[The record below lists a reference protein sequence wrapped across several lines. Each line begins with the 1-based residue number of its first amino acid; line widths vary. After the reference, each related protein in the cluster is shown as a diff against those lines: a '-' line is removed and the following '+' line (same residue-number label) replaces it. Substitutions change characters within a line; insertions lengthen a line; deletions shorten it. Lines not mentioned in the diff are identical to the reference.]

1 LLAKSVN
8 LDYILP
14 VKRNAYKKLL
24 EWKASSRRKPLL
36 MYGARQVGK
45 TWLLKEFG
53 KNEYKETFYLNF
65 DTEPEVHRYFE
76 NSIAPNRIISRLE
89 DHFEKKIQPE
99 HSLFIFDEIQEC
111 QRAKDSLKYFNEDAP
126 HCHVAAAGSFL
137 GIAHGKFPVGQV
149 DEITLRPL
157 SFYEFLEATGK
168 SFLLD
173 SMMKSS
179 HVKQRDKSAI
189 NGLSSTAESKLKEYM
204 YIGGM
209 PEAVSAYAET
219 GALHEARK
227 VQEKILNNYKND
239 FTRHIKGTDIPK
251 VRMIWDTIPVHLSK
265 EKKKFM
271 YREIRTGARAAA
283 YENALDWLIN
293 TGLVYKIDRTNEAKL
308 PLASYTDREAF
319 KIYMLDT
326 GLLSAA
332 ARLDIKTFYDPDP
345 LVFREFKGAIT
356 EQFVLQELKTLEDSS
371 MGTMP
376 VFYWGREE
384 GKCEVDFVVQWQ
396 NEIVPIEVKSGIHKK
411 SKSLDIY
418 RDLYKPAHAVRATM
432 NNFGITAGLYSVPLY
447 MMASIGDIIF
457 S

>member
-1 LLAKSVN
+1 M
-8 LDYILP
+8 I
-14 VKRNAYKKLL
+14 
-24 EWKASSRRKPLL
+24 

-76 NSIAPNRIISRLE
+76 NSIAPDRIIPRLE
-89 DHFEKKIQPE
+89 DHFEKKIRPE
-99 HSLFIFDEIQEC
+99 DSLIIFDEIQEC

-126 HCHVAAAGSFL
+126 HYHVAAAGSFL

-173 SMMKSS
+173 KI
-179 HVKQRDKSAI
+179 KDPDKSAI
-189 NGLSSTAESKLKEYM
+189 NDISAMAESKLREYM
-204 YIGGM
+204 YVGGM
-209 PEAVSAYAET
+209 PEAVNAFVET
-219 GALHEARK
+219 GALHEVRK
-227 VQEKILNNYKND
+227 VQEKVLNNYKND

-251 VRMIWDTIPVHLSK
+251 VRMLWDTIPVHLSR

-293 TGLVYKIDRTNEAKL
+293 TGLVYKVDRTNEARL

-319 KIYMLDT
+319 KIYMIDT

-332 ARLDIKTFYDPDP
+332 ARLDIKTFYNPDSF
-345 LVFREFKGAIT
+345 VFKEFKGAIT
-356 EQFVLQELKTLEDSS
+356 EQFVLQELKTLEAHS

-376 VFYWGREE
+376 IYYWSREE
-384 GKCEVDFVVQWQ
+384 GKCEVDFIVQWR

-418 RDLYKPAHAVRATM
+418 RDLYKPAHAVRTTL
-432 NNFGITAGLYSVPLY
+432 NNFGITGGLYSVPLY
-447 MMASIGDIIF
+447 MIASFGDMITNLQ
-457 S
+457 SPTE